1 MSSELHVDNIGT
13 RFLVTI
19 QDDGEAVNISNASS
33 ITMVFKKPDDS
44 IVYRSGILLTNG
56 SDGQVYYDTIS
67 GDLDEA
73 GLYKLQA
80 RVVMPSGTYYTDVH
94 TFQVHCNL

>member
-1 MSSELHVDNIGT
+1 MPNELHVDNIGT

-19 QDDGEAVNISNASS
+19 KDNGEIVDIGGASS
-33 ITMVFKKPDDS
+33 ILMVFKKPDDS
-44 IVYRSGILLTNG
+44 IVYRSGTIFTNG
-56 SDGQVYYDTIS
+56 SDGKVFYDTIS

-80 RVVMPSGTYYTDVH
+80 RVVLPSGTYYTDIH